1 MVKNRI
7 LFGVS
12 IGLKIMFIRVSVI
25 IKPCHSLLAVRYR
38 ELFERISGITWNDKT
53 NINNS

>member
-1 MVKNRI
+1 MVKNPI

-25 IKPCHSLLAVRYR
+25 IK
-38 ELFERISGITWNDKT
+38 LFTCSSIPRTV
-53 NINNS
+53 